1 MYGSFAKDKAQRH
14 HGFKAACKTV
24 LARDNLGQTR
34 WKLRSSEIFD
44 EKVMTFNVYFIELDF
59 DNWLSFLLT
68 LKGIL

>member
-1 MYGSFAKDKAQRH
+1 MQDCSSSTQPR
-14 HGFKAACKTV
+14 T
-24 LARDNLGQTR
+24 NEIE
-34 WKLRSSEIFD
+34 LRSSEIFD